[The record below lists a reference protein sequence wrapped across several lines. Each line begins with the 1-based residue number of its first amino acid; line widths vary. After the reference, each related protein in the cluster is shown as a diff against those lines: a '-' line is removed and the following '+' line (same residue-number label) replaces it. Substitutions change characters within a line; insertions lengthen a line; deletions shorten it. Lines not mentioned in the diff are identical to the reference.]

1 MRPKRQPLL
10 AIDIGNSTIG
20 LGFFIDP
27 NIGKGLTVEK
37 IPLSHIKSSA
47 TLSRM
52 IINLLAKCYKT
63 SNLPKQ
69 RIGVV
74 ISSVVP
80 ELTRYA
86 TEAVKSLC
94 TDPVIITHTLATGLT
109 LKVSNSK
116 TLGSDRIVNGLA
128 GFRHFGKPIAVVDV
142 GTATTITVVNKN
154 STLIGGAIMP
164 GINLMRESLASNTA
178 KLPLIPLQKPSS
190 MLGTDTESAL
200 VSGIING
207 TVGAVENIVRGIEEE
222 THMKLKLILTGGQ
235 AGLIASVLKRE
246 HVVIPDLI
254 FEGMRLIYNLH
265 KEN

>member
-1 MRPKRQPLL
+1 MRPKKRPLL
-10 AIDIGNSTIG
+10 AIDIGNSTVS
-20 LGFFIDP
+20 LGFYLDA
-27 NIGKGLTVEK
+27 NIGKGLTVET
-37 IPLSHIKSSA
+37 ISLSHIKSYA
-47 TLSRM
+47 TLSRR
-52 IINLLAKCYKT
+52 IINLLTKSCKT
-63 SNLPKQ
+63 SKPAKQ

-80 ELTRYA
+80 KLNRYA
-86 TEAVKSLC
+86 TAAVKNLC
-94 TDPVIITHTLATGLT
+94 PDPVIITHTLATGLT
-109 LKVSNSK
+109 LKVSNPE

-128 GFRHFGKPIAVVDV
+128 GFRHFGKPIAVVDI
-142 GTATTITVVNKN
+142 GTATTITVVDKN

-164 GINLMRESLASNTA
+164 GINMMRESLAYNTA
-178 KLPLIPLQKPSS
+178 KLPLIALSKPSS

-200 VSGIING
+200 TSGIING

-222 THMKLKLILTGGQ
+222 AHMKLRLILTGGQ
-235 AGLIASVLKRE
+235 AGLITSVLKRK

>member
-1 MRPKRQPLL
+1 MTPKRRPLL

-20 LGFFIDP
+20 LGFYLDA
-27 NIGKGLTVEK
+27 NIGESVTFEK
-37 IPLSHIKSSA
+37 ISLPHIKSSA
-47 TLSRM
+47 TLSRV
-52 IINLLAKCYKT
+52 IINLLAKSYKN
-63 SNLPKQ
+63 SNIANH

-80 ELTRYA
+80 ELNRYA
-86 TEAVKSLC
+86 TAAVKSLC
-94 TDPVIITHTLATGLT
+94 TDPVIVTHTLATGLS
-109 LKVSNSK
+109 LKVSHPE

-142 GTATTITVVNKN
+142 GTATTITVVDKD

-164 GINLMRESLASNTA
+164 GINMMRESLASNTA
-178 KLPLIPLQKPSS
+178 KLPLIPLPKPSA

-207 TVGAVENIVRGIEEE
+207 TVGAVEHIVRGIEEE
-222 THMKLKLILTGGQ
+222 AHVKLRLILTGGQ
-235 AGLIASVLKRE
+235 ARLIAAALKRK
-246 HVVIPDLI
+246 HVVIPNLI